1 MGSQGLVDHAE
12 RVPAGVVG
20 RTGLG
25 DGPDSGSGARRRRRC
40 ALVLMVGAV
49 LVGVVTGCSSAEPIV
64 ESPAPVASEEP
75 SPTPTPTSTG
85 PVKPERPADMDRTD
99 EVGAAAAAT
108 YFLELYP
115 YVMATQDTAEWNVI
129 SYVDLCEFCVKV
141 ASDVEEYKSTG
152 SSYSGGDVSVEVTKT
167 YPIDTLLGAYP
178 VDVRLAQAESAVTDS
193 SGREV
198 DRTEATAG
206 PLRVELIHNG
216 ATWLLLEVSTNMPTS

>member
-1 MGSQGLVDHAE
+1 MLM
-12 RVPAGVVG
+12 AGV
-20 RTGLG
+20 
-25 DGPDSGSGARRRRRC
+25 
-40 ALVLMVGAV
+40 V
-49 LVGVVTGCSSAEPIV
+49 LVGVVAGCSSAGPVV
-64 ESPAPVASEEP
+64 ESPVPVVSEEPSP

-115 YVMATQDTAEWNVI
+115 YVMATQDMAEWNAI
-129 SYVDLCEFCVKV
+129 SYADLCEFCVKV
-141 ASDVEEYKSTG
+141 ASDVEEFRSTG
-152 SSYSGGDVSVEVTKT
+152 SSYTGGEVSVEVTKT

-178 VDVRLAQAESAVTDS
+178 VDVRLAQAESTVTDP
-193 SGREV
+193 SGTAV

>member
-1 MGSQGLVDHAE
+1 MAGAVL
-12 RVPAGVVG
+12 AGVV
-20 RTGLG
+20 
-25 DGPDSGSGARRRRRC
+25 
-40 ALVLMVGAV
+40 V
-49 LVGVVTGCSSAEPIV
+49 GCSPAGPVV
-64 ESPAPVASEEP
+64 ESPAPVVSEEVGPSP
-75 SPTPTPTSTG
+75 SPTPTPTG

-115 YVMATQDTAEWNVI
+115 YVMATGDLTEWDAI

-141 ASDVEEYKSTG
+141 ASDVEAYRSAG
-152 SSYSGGDVSVEVTKT
+152 SSYTGGEVSVEVTKT

-178 VDVRLAQAESAVTDS
+178 VDVRLAQASSVVTDS
-193 SGREV
+193 GGRTV
-198 DRTEATAG
+198 DRTEPTAG